1 MDVRLR
7 VPGCISH
14 YLCGL
19 EVNAGREVEIGAIV
33 FEPGASLVGWV
44 EAGRGHRLSP
54 AVRVEIAPQANPE
67 SAPSAPPSRWTAL
80 RSTAVVTERGFFHFQ
95 GVAPGTYRLIATQPD
110 GPPSRP
116 FVVSVVQ
123 ASEVMLERPLI
134 LDTWANVEVQVIPA
148 QSPEG
153 EPWRLELRDVD
164 VGRSVFE
171 TVARTIADEGGRARL
186 ERLTPG
192 EFTLRVSG
200 SRGEAV
206 HSAPLVVEPGEGF
219 FEVRLGLV
227 EVKGSVTLG
236 KKPLAATVWF
246 GGQQGSVRVK
256 AIADE
261 KGKFVTFLP
270 RSGEWIVEVI
280 GEGVGVRRRFQAVD
294 VGGPGAR
301 ARTVDLVIP
310 ATWIRGEV
318 VQENG
323 ARATGALV
331 TVTGHGGFE
340 HTVQLRAEGGEFEVW
355 GLDPGPVMIR
365 AQEREAD
372 SDWVPRVLRDDGEPA
387 EVRLHLR
394 RKTTLAGRVVTAGR
408 PVPGAALAAW
418 SASAPAAVPDAFART
433 GPDGLFELRVPASA
447 REVMVTVEA
456 AGLARRMLRLPAAS
470 AETPIEVPV
479 TVGGATLVVQFERPP
494 EPKDPIFSG
503 YLVVHNGV
511 VEDYCGL
518 EAWARRHGAAVDG
531 SARVAI
537 LALEDGTYTLCR
549 GGVGE
554 YAALAA
560 GIVLPDRCRSVFLPP
575 GGEVV
580 VSPPWD
586 ATRSGGGTT
595 RSDQRVFPPPETHQ
609 FDALQG
615 GDPQTVGGV
624 GEADVMGGWGNGP
637 FLAEVLAALGLDD
650 GGAHRVGGHRIA
662 ADQESPVGP
671 GVRPGEVVRSGGVE
685 LGGEHD
691 QNVEAGLSLD
701 VGQMPDGSQRLAGVG
716 VVGPRVGDEHDVVL
730 DQRAQPGPV
739 VGAQGAHVDEGSG
752 GGKHRVLEHRPVGHG
767 DALGLH
773 AGVRKAHPDRRLE
786 PRRGGQVFP
795 LVALHPDGVGGCNKA
810 LPGGKGVL
818 FVQ

>member
-1 MDVRLR
+1 MRWQRIAVSTLLSGLTVGVAAFAGTPEMVEVAVEAHFAVQVADTPPPAWTVRTEPLRSNAAAGDTIAVAAAAGQTRVIVQLPAGTTWQVVGEASGWWAAPATLNVRQGVPPISLAFRPTGRLRGQARFARGAAPAAALEARFAPSPSTTEAEGAVSCALADGRFDCAVPVGTLDVRLR

-14 YLCGL
+14 YLWGL
-19 EVNAGREVEIGAIV
+19 EVNAGREVEIGVIV

-54 AVRVEIAPQANPE
+54 AVRVEIAPQADPE
-67 SAPSAPPSRWTAL
+67 GALSAPPSRWTAL

-116 FVVSVVQ
+116 FVVSVAE

-134 LDTWANVEVQVIPA
+134 LNTWANVEVQVIPA

-153 EPWRLELRDVD
+153 EPWSLELRDVD

-171 TVARTIADEGGRARL
+171 TLARTTADEGGRARL

-192 EFTLRVSG
+192 EYTLRVSG
-200 SRGEAV
+200 SRGEVV

-219 FEVRLGLV
+219 SEVRLGLV

-270 RSGEWIVEVI
+270 RPGEWIVEVI

-318 VQENG
+318 VQESG

-387 EVRLHLR
+387 AVRLQLR
-394 RKTTLAGRVVTAGR
+394 RKTALSGRVVTAGR

-418 SASAPAAVPDAFART
+418 SASAPAAVPDAMART
-433 GPDGLFELRVPASA
+433 GPDGMFELRVPASA

-456 AGLARRMLRLPAAS
+456 AGFARRMLRLPTAS
-470 AETPIEVPV
+470 AETPIEIPL
-479 TVGGATLVVQFERPP
+479 TVGGATLVVRFERPP

-511 VEDYCGL
+511 VEDYFGL
-518 EAWARRHGAAVDG
+518 EVWARRHGAAVDG
-531 SARVAI
+531 SARVVI
-537 LALEDGTYTLCR
+537 PALEDGTYTLCR

-560 GIVLPDRCRSVFLPP
+560 GVVLPDRCRSVFLP
-575 GGEVV
+575 
-580 VSPPWD
+580 
-586 ATRSGGGTT
+586 
-595 RSDQRVFPPPETHQ
+595 
-609 FDALQG
+609 
-615 GDPQTVGGV
+615 
-624 GEADVMGGWGNGP
+624 
-637 FLAEVLAALGLDD
+637 
-650 GGAHRVGGHRIA
+650 
-662 ADQESPVGP
+662 
-671 GVRPGEVVRSGGVE
+671 
-685 LGGEHD
+685 LGGE
-691 QNVEAGLSLD
+691 ATLA
-701 VGQMPDGSQRLAGVG
+701 MP
-716 VVGPRVGDEHDVVL
+716 
-730 DQRAQPGPV
+730 
-739 VGAQGAHVDEGSG
+739 
-752 GGKHRVLEHRPVGHG
+752 
-767 DALGLH
+767 
-773 AGVRKAHPDRRLE
+773 
-786 PRRGGQVFP
+786 
-795 LVALHPDGVGGCNKA
+795 
-810 LPGGKGVL
+810 
-818 FVQ
+818 